1 LSQSRKSGTI
11 EFRLGEVKAKP
22 RMIVVD
28 VSDDGLFS
36 EDVGKW
42 AEEKHGLVSLYAKL
56 FSTGMKDKWDER
68 VYIELYAGSGHG
80 KIRETSRIIAGSPLQ
95 ALTLEHPF
103 DKYIFCEMNPK
114 ALEALRAR
122 VRRTAPSANVAY
134 IGGDCN
140 QRVSEILN
148 EIPAHSMGHRVLSL
162 CFVDP
167 YDIGI
172 KFETLRTLSDRFIDF
187 LILLALYMDANRNHE
202 NYIKE
207 EAVKV
212 DEFLGSRTWR
222 DEWMASQ
229 QNGTPFPQFLA
240 EEFSRSMGRL
250 NYQIQPFYKMKPV
263 KIAEMNVR
271 LYRLAL
277 FSRSDRAYK
286 FWDQVLKYST
296 PQTTFDFGGPL
307 V

>member
-1 LSQSRKSGTI
+1 
-11 EFRLGEVKAKP
+11 
-22 RMIVVD
+22 MD
-28 VSDDGLFS
+28 VTDDGLFC
-36 EDVGKW
+36 EDIGKW

-56 FSTGMKDKWDER
+56 FSTGMKDKWDVR

-80 KIRETSRIIAGSPLQ
+80 RIRDTSRIIAGSPLQ

-114 ALEALRAR
+114 SLDALRTR
-122 VRRTAPSANVAY
+122 VQRTAPSAKVTY

-140 QRVSEILN
+140 QRVRDILN

-172 KFETLRTLSDRFIDF
+172 KFETLRALSGRFVDF
-187 LILLALYMDANRNHE
+187 LVLLALYMDANRNHE
-202 NYIKE
+202 NYVKE
-207 EAVKV
+207 EAVKI

-222 DEWMASQ
+222 DEWKVSQ
-229 QNGTPFPQFLA
+229 EKGTPFPQFLA
-240 EEFSRSMGRL
+240 EEFSRSMGSL

-263 KIAEMNVR
+263 KIAEMNVQ

-277 FSRSDRAYK
+277 FSRNDRAYK

-296 PQTTFDFGGPL
+296 PQTAFDFGGPH